1 MTMKPNFN
9 KVAAEHGIDLIE
21 GDRGAPENK
30 GIDFT
35 ASQYVVNQTQ
45 DLIETNHE
53 ISALLSEP
61 TR

>member
-1 MTMKPNFN
+1 MAMKPNFN

-35 ASQYVVNQTQ
+35 ASQYVVNQNQ
-45 DLIETNHE
+45 DLVETNRQT
-53 ISALLSEP
+53 SARLSAP